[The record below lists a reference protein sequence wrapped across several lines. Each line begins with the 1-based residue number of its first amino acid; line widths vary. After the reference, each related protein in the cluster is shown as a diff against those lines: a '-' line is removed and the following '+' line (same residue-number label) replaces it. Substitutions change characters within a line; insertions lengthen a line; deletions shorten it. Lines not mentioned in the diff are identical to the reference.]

1 MAFYGQ
7 EVTKSYASSKLHNRL
22 LYVLLMLLMPPKFPE
37 TLHLYQDAITRA
49 VAYLKPT

>member
-7 EVTKSYASSKLHNRL
+7 KVTKSYAPSKLHKRL
-22 LYVLLMLLMPPKFPE
+22 LYALLMPPKFPE

>member
-1 MAFYGQ
+1 MAFHGQ
-7 EVTKSYASSKLHNRL
+7 EVTKSYASSKLHKRL
-22 LYVLLMLLMPPKFPE
+22 LYALLMPPKFPE